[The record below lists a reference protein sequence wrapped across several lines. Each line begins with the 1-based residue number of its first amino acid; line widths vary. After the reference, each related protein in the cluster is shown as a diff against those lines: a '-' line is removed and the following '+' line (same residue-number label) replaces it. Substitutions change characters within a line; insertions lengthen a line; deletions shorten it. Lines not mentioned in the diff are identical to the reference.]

1 MSEWRT
7 IKAKRL
13 LATLQAHASALRAT
27 QAETGKELSALM
39 PPILDKAFKGE
50 L

>member
-1 MSEWRT
+1 LNELRHLQSET
-7 IKAKRL
+7 A
-13 LATLQAHASALRAT
+13 
-27 QAETGKELSALM
+27 AELDAVL